1 MANRSLTIFFP
12 CYDEEE
18 NVQKAAAAAVEAAQL
33 VTDDFEVVI
42 VNDGSKDKTGQ
53 IADEVAA
60 QNSHVRVIHHPQ
72 NRGYGV
78 ALQSGYNG
86 ATKDAIFYTDGDLQF
101 DIKEITKLWPLLDD
115 YEVVTGYRLKRMDSF
130 IRKANSFGWTT
141 LTRVL
146 FRLPVRDVNCAFKL
160 FRREV
165 VAGLKLES
173 EGALIDAEV
182 FAKAKKAGYRITEV
196 GVHHYPRQF
205 GSQTGANP
213 LVILLAFW
221 ELLKLWWKLRR

>member
-1 MANRSLTIFFP
+1 MTARSLTIFFP
-12 CYDEEE
+12 CYNEEA
-18 NVQKAAAAAVEAAQL
+18 NVQKATEAALEAAPL
-33 VTDDFEVVI
+33 VTDDFEVIV
-42 VNDGSKDKTGQ
+42 VNDGSKDRTGQ
-53 IADEVAA
+53 IADEIAA
-60 QNSHVRVIHHPQ
+60 RNSHIRVIHHPV
-72 NRGYGV
+72 NRGYGA

-86 ATKDAIFYTDGDLQF
+86 AIKDAVFYTDGDLQF

-115 YEVVTGYRLKRMDSF
+115 YEVVTGYRIKRMDSF
-130 IRKANSFGWTT
+130 IRKANSFGWTS
-141 LTRVL
+141 LTKLL
-146 FRLPVRDVNCAFKL
+146 FGLPVRDVNCAFKL

-165 VAGLKLES
+165 VTDLKLES

-213 LVILLAFW
+213 LVILTAFW
-221 ELLKLWWKLRR
+221 ELFKLWWKLR